1 MINNGLFAGMRES
14 YSKTAALSA
23 EAASTLAAFCAY
35 ADAQLKEKN
44 VVGVSYTP
52 EGLALRFAD
61 GVTQL
66 IEGAV
71 TGPIGSV
78 PVQVSGGTEKINA
91 RADFTVSPS
100 FLITGK

>member
-1 MINNGLFAGMRES
+1 MINNGLFESMREA
-14 YSKTAALSA
+14 YSKTTTLNADAIAAIG
-23 EAASTLAAFCAY
+23 AFCAY

-44 VVGVSYTP
+44 VVGIAYALD
-52 EGLALRFAD
+52 GIALRFAD
-61 GVTQL
+61 GSTQL

-71 TGPIGSV
+71 SGPIGSA
-78 PVQVSGGTEKINA
+78 PVQVSGGVEKINA